1 MKFIKENFDRSVE
14 VERKITRFLENKREA
29 KNFSSTK
36 KDQMRLSEDNG
47 NESIYQVT
55 YVVSDGIFSSVMIK
69 ASSEE
74 EAKDKFSK
82 KHKTKKIAGIKEL
95 TSDEASDMKKR
106 GMSLLEEL
114 DKDTVE
120 KLAKKHNLTLG
131 DFGDGEIHVFGKDSD
146 ISAFSDEY
154 DSLMEK
160 DSLTEEVDITVDGE
174 EFAPENEEIK
184 PSPETN
190 DAMGIAATLNSL
202 IRDEWEAIDGYNS
215 SISTYRAMQ
224 EDGVED
230 STIDF
235 GALIKILEDIA
246 QEEMNHVGMLQKAM
260 ETVSPNAEEIKGGEE
275 EAEETLGETPKE
287 EVTDIDVETS
297 SEEETVEDNA

>member
-1 MKFIKENFDRSVE
+1 MKFIKENFDTSVGI
-14 VERKITRFLENKREA
+14 ERKIARFLENKRMGSDGHT
-29 KNFSSTK
+29 N
-36 KDQMRLSEDNG
+36 LSEGADV
-47 NESIYQVT
+47 ESIYQIT
-55 YVVSDGIFSSVMIK
+55 YAVANGIFSSVMVK

-74 EAKDKFSK
+74 EARDKFSK
-82 KHKTKKIAGIKEL
+82 KHKTKKIVGAKEI
-95 TSDEASDMKKR
+95 SGDEADDMKKR
-106 GMSLLEEL
+106 GMSLMEEL
-114 DKDTVE
+114 DKDTIE
-120 KLAKKHNLTLG
+120 KLAKKHNLTLD
-131 DFGDGEIHVFGKDSD
+131 DFGDGKIHVFGKDSD
-146 ISAFSDEY
+146 INAFSDEY
-154 DSLMEK
+154 GSLTDK

-174 EFAPENEEIK
+174 EFTPEGEEEIK
-184 PSPETN
+184 PSPET
-190 DAMGIAATLNSL
+190 DAAMGIANTLNAM

-224 EDGVED
+224 EDKETAG
-230 STIDF
+230 SIDF
-235 GALIKILEDIA
+235 DALIKILEDIA